1 MIKLLSIL
9 FISLIIVGCN
19 RQEIKETTAISHC
32 SDIKFISYA
41 NNNPHLFID
50 PSKVIAETKIR
61 DKKIKEWIKINHDPN
76 DLMSIG
82 KLKDKMNANFNDIN
96 FPLSSEILFLGS
108 KWMDITMLNDKTR
121 DWHTDHKKKE
131 LTNYA
136 EFHLECWNEYKRDN
150 GYHSKDFI
158 NKYLEWQKQDVS
170 NLNTYYYKVFDDLQ
184 IFSKKYQFTTKIWET
199 QKKIMDALRPL

>member
-1 MIKLLSIL
+1 MNKILTVIIFGLLVTSC
-9 FISLIIVGCN
+9 GN
-19 RQEIKETTAISHC
+19 NKETKSISHC
-32 SDIKFISYA
+32 SDIKFISNA

-50 PSKVIAETKIR
+50 PSKVMAETKIR

-76 DLMSIG
+76 DLVSIG

-158 NKYLEWQKQDVS
+158 NKYLK
-170 NLNTYYYKVFDDLQ
+170 N
-184 IFSKKYQFTTKIWET
+184 
-199 QKKIMDALRPL
+199 

>member
-1 MIKLLSIL
+1 MKKLLLFL
-9 FISLIIVGCN
+9 FILTALVSCGN
-19 RQEIKETTAISHC
+19 NKETKSISHC

-76 DLMSIG
+76 DLMSVT
-82 KLKDKMNANFNDIN
+82 KLKDKMNAKFDEIS

-108 KWMDITMLNDKTR
+108 KWMDITNLNDKTR
-121 DWHTDHKKKE
+121 DWHIDHKKKE

-150 GYHSKDFI
+150 GYYSKDFI
-158 NKYLEWQKQDVS
+158 NKYYEWQKQDVS

-184 IFSKKYQFTTKIWET
+184 IFSKKYQFTTMIWKS
-199 QKKIMDALRPL
+199 QKIMMEALRP

>member
-1 MIKLLSIL
+1 MKKLLSVI
-9 FISLIIVGCN
+9 FISLIIVGCS
-19 RQEIKETTAISHC
+19 KEDDNERKAISHC
-32 SDIKFISYA
+32 ADIKFISYA

>member
-1 MIKLLSIL
+1 MKNVLSIL
-9 FISLIIVGCN
+9 IIGLIIAGCN
-19 RQEIKETTAISHC
+19 REENNKRRALSHC
-32 SDIKFISYA
+32 SDIKYITYV
-41 NNNPHLFID
+41 NNNPNLFID
-50 PSKVIAETKIR
+50 PSKVIAETIKR

-76 DLMSIG
+76 DLMG
-82 KLKDKMNANFNDIN
+82 VTKLKDKMNAKFNDIN

-108 KWMDITMLNDKTR
+108 KWMDITNLNDKTR
-121 DWHTDHKKKE
+121 DWHVDHKKKE

-184 IFSKKYQFTTKIWET
+184 IFSKKYQFTTMIWKS
-199 QKKIMDALRPL
+199 QKIMMEALRP

>member
-1 MIKLLSIL
+1 MNKILTVIIFGLLVTSC
-9 FISLIIVGCN
+9 GN
-19 RQEIKETTAISHC
+19 NKETKSISHC
-32 SDIKFISYA
+32 SDIKFISNA

-76 DLMSIG
+76 DLVSIG

>member
-1 MIKLLSIL
+1 MKLLLLFFIL
-9 FISLIIVGCN
+9 TALVSCGN
-19 RQEIKETTAISHC
+19 NKETKSISHC
-32 SDIKFISYA
+32 SDIKFISNA

>member
-1 MIKLLSIL
+1 MIKLLSII
-9 FISLIIVGCN
+9 FISLIIVGCSK
-19 RQEIKETTAISHC
+19 KENNERKAISHC
-32 SDIKFISYA
+32 SDIKFISNA

-50 PSKVIAETKIR
+50 PSKVMAETKIR

>member
-1 MIKLLSIL
+1 MRNLLLFL
-9 FISLIIVGCN
+9 FILTALVSCGN
-19 RQEIKETTAISHC
+19 NKETKSISHC

-61 DKKIKEWIKINHDPN
+61 DKKIKEWIKINHNPK
-76 DLMSIG
+76 DLMGIT
-82 KLKDKMNANFNDIN
+82 KLKNKMNAKFNDIN

-108 KWMDITMLNDKTR
+108 KWMDITNLNDKTR
-121 DWHTDHKKKE
+121 DWHIDHKKKE

-150 GYHSKDFI
+150 GYYSKDFI
-158 NKYLEWQKQDVS
+158 NKYYEWQKQDVS

-184 IFSKKYQFTTKIWET
+184 IFSKKYQFTTMIWKS
-199 QKKIMDALRPL
+199 QKIMMEALRP

>member
-1 MIKLLSIL
+1 MNKILTVIIFGLLVTSC
-9 FISLIIVGCN
+9 GN
-19 RQEIKETTAISHC
+19 NKETKSISHC
-32 SDIKFISYA
+32 SDIKFISNA

-50 PSKVIAETKIR
+50 PSKVMAETKIR

-76 DLMSIG
+76 DLVSIG

>member
-1 MIKLLSIL
+1 MNKILTVIIFGLLVTSC
-9 FISLIIVGCN
+9 GN
-19 RQEIKETTAISHC
+19 NKETKSISHC
-32 SDIKFISYA
+32 SDIKFISNA

-50 PSKVIAETKIR
+50 PSKVMAETKIR

>member
-1 MIKLLSIL
+1 MNKILTVIIFGLLVTSC
-9 FISLIIVGCN
+9 GN
-19 RQEIKETTAISHC
+19 NKETKSISHC
-32 SDIKFISYA
+32 SDIKFISNA